1 MKKVLETWPDDV
13 RIVFKHQPLSF
24 HDRAKPAALASMAA
38 NAQGKF
44 WEFHDKLFTDKKFTD
59 EDLERYATEVGLDVA
74 QYNADL
80 KAGKFDGI
88 VEKHAEQ
95 ATAIG
100 ASGTPAFFVNGR
112 SLSGAKPFPE
122 FKALIE
128 EELKKAKEMVTDGVA
143 KADVYAEI
151 LKGAAGA
158 KGGEAAKLVD
168 DVRHTFNVT
177 NSPSMGPRNARATV
191 VIFSDFQ

>member
-1 MKKVLETWPDDV
+1 M
-13 RIVFKHQPLSF
+13 FKHQPLSF

-44 WEFHDKLFTDKKFTD
+44 WEFHDKLFEEKKFAD
-59 EDLERYATEVGLDVA
+59 EDFDRYATDVGLDMEK
-74 QYNADL
+74 YKADL
-80 KAGKFDGI
+80 KDGKFDEI
-88 VEKHAEQ
+88 VDKHTAQ
-95 ATAIG
+95 SNAIG
-100 ASGTPAFFVNGR
+100 ATGTPAFFINGR

-128 EELKKAKEMVTDGVA
+128 EELKKAKKMMDDGVA

-158 KGGEAAKLVD
+158 KGGEATKLVD